1 MRTER
6 RKGIEIMMRLIGLVK
21 PMLPIMIIAII
32 LGILGYMCA
41 ISITVMA
48 GFVFISKVSSLNYSV
63 DRIFVLLIF
72 MAVMRGVLHYGEQ
85 YCNHFIAFKLLA
97 HIRKKVFAQLRRLC
111 PAKLEGRDKGN
122 LISVITTDIEL
133 LEAH

>member
-48 GFVFISKVSSLNYSV
+48 GFVFLSKVSS
-63 DRIFVLLIF
+63 
-72 MAVMRGVLHYGEQ
+72 
-85 YCNHFIAFKLLA
+85 
-97 HIRKKVFAQLRRLC
+97 
-111 PAKLEGRDKGN
+111 
-122 LISVITTDIEL
+122 
-133 LEAH
+133 